1 VRLYTVQGV
10 PETAAAQPP
19 VLLREGF
26 SVYPFLF
33 GFLWF
38 LSKRLWREAALLFAL
53 TIAAGLLLPDPAAG
67 IAVLALHIVAGF
79 EGRDRQRARLARKG
93 MAERAVIAAPNLDMA
108 WARLVAQRP
117 DLVRAAP

>member
-1 VRLYTVQGV
+1 MRLYTVHGG
-10 PETAAAQPP
+10 PEAAAPRAP

-26 SVYPFLF
+26 SLYPLLF

-38 LSKRLWREAALLFAL
+38 AANRLWREAALLAVL
-53 TIAAGLLLPDPAAG
+53 GAAAVLLLPDPVSG
-67 IAVLALHIVAGF
+67 IAMLALHIVAGF
-79 EGRDRQRARLARKG
+79 EGRDRQRARLARQG
-93 MAERAVIAAPNLDMA
+93 LAERAVIAAPDMDMA